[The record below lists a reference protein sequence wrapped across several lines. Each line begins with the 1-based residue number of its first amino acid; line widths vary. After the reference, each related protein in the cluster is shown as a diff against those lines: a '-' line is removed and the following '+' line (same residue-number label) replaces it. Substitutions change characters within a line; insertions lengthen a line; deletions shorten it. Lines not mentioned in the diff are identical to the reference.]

1 MTPIVETLPE
11 PDGVVGAVRYR
22 AVDEH
27 GAPIPG
33 PTVAVI
39 AVMHGN
45 EPVGLGVHD
54 RIAQEVT
61 KELIAG
67 EVLCVKA
74 NLEAARLDQRHTE
87 DGRDMNRLWD
97 PENLVRIRRT
107 DPAQLCYEER
117 RVHEVAPLL
126 LQADA
131 VLDLHS
137 TSRPSAPF
145 LVFRDDQ
152 RHAQLARRMGVAH
165 LVTGLHENAILSGGA
180 GANVGLGPGEHGPR
194 VGLTFEAGQH
204 TDPGNAER
212 AFRVAWRL
220 FHEMGVWKSDPPPSR
235 CVPEVYEVTDRF
247 VQTSGTPWRFV
258 GYAGGEP
265 GGGRRGPL
273 RQLHS
278 FERVEADEVLLKRGA
293 HDVVRAQF
301 PFTMLMPA
309 PTTPAGTDLY
319 YITEPRHGGLT
330 QGSARSDEEARAEAL
345 AIERML
351 DLLADDD
358 FVTGTSWVAFDS
370 RRLFDLCA
378 SVVGR
383 NLRLPEGHPHR
394 RLLVMGRGDAPTDD
408 DSHRRDTV
416 RYRRAMQLAMREG
429 IPVER
434 VQLLRGASLS
444 WLDAL
449 TSPAMAQLLGERRE
463 RLGHDDG
470 DVRMR
475 ISLRQPH
482 TASMLVAGDIG
493 LALTTG
499 DTRHVRVALLVEAA
513 TVEPDGPGVRVR
525 VMRTGLV
532 SARPE
537 VLLAAKRLID
547 ALQNEHAYDVTHGAL
562 RDAPAVQALLCPDGS
577 LRSVPDPEALA
588 GLRSALYRVQLGL
601 WCDQLRYE
609 LKEPV
614 PLPDEASLGRWL
626 ADTMATTGILDAD
639 GLHALAVRRRG
650 SGWVADPAAVASLEN
665 RLRQN
670 EADMPQVLFGPTVT
684 NTPRQPFRASDVTAD
699 DLERWVGWKR
709 FVRGVRSVPDTRGM
723 DFDIAFSGA
732 DIRRRL
738 CHWYGDALRLARQE
752 GQEVLVVLAGD
763 GLSPDRDVRPSGD
776 ATPLAARR
784 RGDMSERWPGDDVY
798 AAHDALLREPGLHY
812 LRIQHA
818 QGTYLSWMKDF
829 VRALGERPAHG
840 RPVALQWEVEHGD
853 TVSIV
858 LLATRD
864 EPASLEGHGTLEGWN
879 VVRCAVVLSD
889 LNASGEDYEIGLFTQ
904 SGASTGSNQEL
915 LAFGRAHCSGLL
927 AQKGARVACDAGMPD
942 IEAVETVV
950 VAQIARWIQRVRRWR
965 RRSSTVPDD
974 LQERAR
980 WVAHRL
986 GLADRQLAR
995 ALAMEMAHDRDPMES
1010 AWAVWAGVGPWPGAP
1025 AGPSGTSDE
1034 TASNPPRPANDTGTR
1049 GMDPR
1054 QV

>member
-11 PDGVVGAVRYR
+11 PEGVTGAVRYR
-22 AVDEH
+22 AVDPQ

-33 PTVAVI
+33 PRVAI
-39 AVMHGN
+39 MAITHGN
-45 EPVGLGVHD
+45 EPVGLGVLD
-54 RIAQEVT
+54 RIADEV
-61 KELIAG
+61 EAQLVAG
-67 EVLCVKA
+67 EILCVRA
-74 NLEAARLDQRHTE
+74 NMEAARLDLRHTP

-97 PENLVRIRRT
+97 PDNLARIRSAA
-107 DPAQLCYEER
+107 PQSLCYEER
-117 RVHEVAPLL
+117 RVHELAPLL
-126 LQADA
+126 LQTDA

-152 RHAQLARRMGVAH
+152 RHAQLARKLGVVH

-194 VGLTFEAGQH
+194 IGLTFEAGQH

-220 FHEMGVWKSDPPPSR
+220 MHGLGVWQGEPPPNR
-235 CVPEVYEVTDRF
+235 CVAEVYEVTDRF
-247 VQTSGTPWRFV
+247 VQREGTPWRFV
-258 GYAGGEP
+258 GFAGGEP
-265 GGGRRGPL
+265 GAGRRGPL
-273 RQLHS
+273 RNLHS
-278 FERVEADEVLLKRGA
+278 FERVEADEVLLRRGDHEVA
-293 HDVVRAQF
+293 RAQF

-309 PTTPAGTDLY
+309 PDTPAGTDLY
-319 YITEPRHGGLT
+319 YITAPRHGGLT
-330 QGSARSDEEARAEAL
+330 RGELRSDEQARSEAL
-345 AIERML
+345 AIERMS

-434 VQLLRGASLS
+434 IQLMRGASLS

-449 TSPAMAQLLGERRE
+449 TSPSMVELLTKRRE
-463 RLGHDDG
+463 LLGHDDG

-482 TASMLVAGDIG
+482 TASLLVAGDLG

-499 DTRHVRVALLVEAA
+499 DSRHVRVALLVEAT
-513 TVEPDGPGVRVR
+513 TVEPDGGCVRVR

-532 SARPE
+532 SSRPE
-537 VLLAAKRLID
+537 VLTAAKRLID
-547 ALQNEHAYDVTHGAL
+547 ALQAEHAYDVTHGAL
-562 RDAPAVQALLCPDGS
+562 RDSPEVKALLAPDGA
-577 LRSVPDPEALA
+577 LRSVPDPEALG
-588 GLRSALYRVQLGL
+588 GLRHALYRVQLGL
-601 WCDQLRYE
+601 WCDQLRHE
-609 LKEPV
+609 LREPV
-614 PLPDEASLGRWL
+614 VLPDEQALGRWL
-626 ADTMATTGILDAD
+626 AATMASTGILDAD

-650 SGWVADPAAVASLEN
+650 RGWVADPDAIASLEE
-665 RLRQN
+665 RLRRDT
-670 EADMPQVLFGPTVT
+670 AVVPGVLFGPSVT
-684 NTPRQPFRASDVTAD
+684 HTPRQPLMARDVTAD

-709 FVRGVRSVPDTRGM
+709 FVRGVRSVPDTRGN
-723 DFDIAFSGA
+723 DFDLAFSGS
-732 DIRRRL
+732 DIRARL
-738 CHWYGDALRLARQE
+738 CRWYGEVVEEARRGE
-752 GQEVLVVLAGD
+752 EEVLVLLAGD
-763 GLSPDRDVRPSGD
+763 GLSPNRDLGESQN
-776 ATPLAARR
+776 AA
-784 RGDMSERWPGDDVY
+784 SPGPDVH

-829 VRALGERPAHG
+829 VRALSERPAGG

-858 LLATRD
+858 LVATRKD
-864 EPASLEGHGTLEGWN
+864 RGGLSGHGTLEGWS
-879 VVRCAVVLSD
+879 VQRCAVVVSD
-889 LNASGEDYEIGLFTQ
+889 LKSTREDYEIGLFTEPG
-904 SGASTGSNQEL
+904 SVTGSNQEL

-927 AQKGARVACDAGMPD
+927 AQAGARVVSDRGAPEAQDV
-942 IEAVETVV
+942 EAVVV
-950 VAQIARWIQRVRRWR
+950 GQIARWIERVRRWNR
-965 RRSSTVPDD
+965 TSRTVPLGVD
-974 LQERAR
+974 ERSQ

-986 GLADRQLAR
+986 GLADEELAR
-995 ALAMEMAHDRDPMES
+995 GLAIEMVRDRDADAA
-1010 AWAVWAGVGPWPGAP
+1010 AWALWAGVTPWPGRAAAP
-1025 AGPSGTSDE
+1025 DPGVGSV
-1034 TASNPPRPANDTGTR
+1034 GTR
-1049 GMDPR
+1049 PPDGSHDGSTHMDPR